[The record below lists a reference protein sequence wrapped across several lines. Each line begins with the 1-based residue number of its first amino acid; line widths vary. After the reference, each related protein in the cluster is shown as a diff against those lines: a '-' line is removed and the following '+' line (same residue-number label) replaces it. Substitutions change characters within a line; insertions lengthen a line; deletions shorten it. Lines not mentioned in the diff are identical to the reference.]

1 MLTPVEDVSKKIL
14 SKQIDKQDA
23 MRLFRS
29 LDKASQL
36 QVLEI
41 VRRADGTAPALDGKR
56 ATRPLKALAQGE
68 LTDEHRVWIAALVE
82 TYERFVPNSRA
93 HALEQKAHVVDPRR
107 AAHPIRDLK
116 PLQFQIAW
124 TLAEGAYVHDA
135 DGNRYIDISG
145 DIGANLFGHRP
156 SFLIDAL
163 RQSLDQGIPS
173 VGHSETIARACALF
187 CGITGHERALFTHSG
202 ADALLSA
209 VRIARAATG
218 RRKLVVFADNGVST
232 TAGMLQDFADPL
244 IVLDD
249 ADTASLD
256 TIEQRAGEI
265 AGVLIEPSRSG
276 QAGKPSA
283 EFLKALRQLT
293 IEKSI
298 ALIFDE
304 TIAGFRVC
312 TKGRADLRPD
322 MAAYGEIVGGGLPT
336 GVIAGAAKYMDLID
350 GGAWRS
356 GDDSEP
362 GAKRTGMAGTHS
374 QNPLN
379 IAAALAVLGEIE
391 KRGCDGVQACGS
403 GTCFQCSLSEKTAR
417 LADTLNAF
425 FAEERLPVA
434 IDAFGSFFRV
444 RFVDSDRAVTEAL
457 FFTLLRMEGV
467 ETHFQRDCFLSTAH
481 TDEDIA
487 TVIAGVKASLSNLK
501 RSGFFRERAE
511 DATQDAAVQV
521 VAPLPAAT
529 AFAPPPQ
536 SGNAT
541 RRNEMERLKAL
552 LAADLAL
559 AEESGNY

>member
-41 VRRADGTAPALDGKR
+41 VRRADGIDGKR
-56 ATRPLKALAQGE
+56 AARPLKALAQDD

-82 TYERFVPNSRA
+82 QYDRFVPKSRA

-107 AAHPIRDLK
+107 AAHPIGDLK
-116 PLQFQIAW
+116 PLQFQIAC
-124 TLAEGAYVHDA
+124 TRAEGAYVHDV
-135 DGNRYIDISG
+135 DGNRYIDISA

-163 RQSLDQGIPS
+163 RQSLDQGRPA
-173 VGHSETIARACALF
+173 VGDSETIARACALF

-209 VRIARAATG
+209 ARIARAATG
-218 RRKLVVFADNGVST
+218 RRKLVVFAGDGVST
-232 TAGMLQDFADPL
+232 TAGLLQDFADQI
-244 IVLDD
+244 IVLNG

-276 QAGKPSA
+276 HAGKPSA

-293 IEKSI
+293 IEKNI
-298 ALIFDE
+298 PLIFDE
-304 TIAGFRVC
+304 TISGLRVC
-312 TKGRADLRPD
+312 AQGRTDIRAD
-322 MAAYGEIVGGGLPT
+322 MAAYGEIVGGGLPM

-356 GDDSEP
+356 DDDSKPETT
-362 GAKRTGMAGTHS
+362 RTGLAGTHS

-391 KRGCDGVQACGS
+391 KRGCDGVQARES
-403 GTCFQCSLSEKTAR
+403 GTCLQCGLGEKTAR

-425 FAEERLPVA
+425 FDEERLPVV
-434 IDAFGSFFRV
+434 IDAFCSFFRF
-444 RFVDSDRAVTEAL
+444 RFIDSDRGLAEAL

-467 ETHFQRDCFLSTAH
+467 ETHLQRDCFLSTVH

-487 TVIAGVKASLSNLK
+487 AVIAGVKASLSNLK
-501 RSGFFRERAE
+501 GSGFFRERE
-511 DATQDAAVQV
+511 EQPTQDAAVEV
-521 VAPLPAAT
+521 VAPLPAAP
-529 AFAPPPQ
+529 AFAPPQ